1 MLACLLLTALGVAGG
16 FLATRPLCSEGSG
29 RHCSEG
35 SGRLCSTSLPLCPPL
50 LSPHLPHLTRA
61 PLSWIVASAA
71 DHYGVLGVSRGATAA
86 EVKRAYRRLA
96 LKNHPDVNKA
106 PDAQDKFARIAE
118 AYSVLSDGAQRAE
131 YDRRRGSGAAGGG
144 GGAYGR
150 SSTSSRGSSSTT
162 SRSSAGAS
170 AAARAA
176 RERSREKQREE
187 EDLAA
192 GDSFGALFSDLA
204 STLLGS
210 NQGWLELLEGMTY
223 SEVGRPNKSKS
234 PTQTYSYSNLFFMRC
249 DTLPHSSL
257 LCITV
262 CFDHRLF
269 FSEFAE

>member
-16 FLATRPLCSEGSG
+16 FLATRPLCSEGS
-29 RHCSEG
+29 SL
-35 SGRLCSTSLPLCPPL
+35 RLCSTSLPLCPP
-50 LSPHLPHLTRA
+50 SPHLPHLTRA
-61 PLSWIVASAA
+61 PLSWLVASAA

-118 AYSVLSDGAQRAE
+118 AYSVLSDGTQRAE
-131 YDRRRGSGAAGGG
+131 YDRRRGSGAASGGGGG

-176 RERSREKQREE
+176 RERTRQKQREE
-187 EDLAA
+187 DDLAA

-210 NQGWLELLEGMTY
+210 NEGWLELLEGMTY
-223 SEVGRPNKSKS
+223 SEVGRPN
-234 PTQTYSYSNLFFMRC
+234 R
-249 DTLPHSSL
+249 
-257 LCITV
+257 
-262 CFDHRLF
+262 
-269 FSEFAE
+269 